1 MSGRRVLYIVSHS
14 EGMNTLQQRY
24 RRDFMRVLSAGL
36 FFIRSILIPFSSP
49 LKGGEQPK
57 TDKINK

>member
-1 MSGRRVLYIVSHS
+1 
-14 EGMNTLQQRY
+14 
-24 RRDFMRVLSAGL
+24 MRVLSAGL

>member
-14 EGMNTLQQRY
+14 ERMNTLRQRY
-24 RRDFMRVLSAGL
+24 RRDFMRVDRAGL
-36 FFIRSILIPFSSP
+36 FFIRSIIIPFSSP
-49 LKGGEQPK
+49 LKGGEQPR